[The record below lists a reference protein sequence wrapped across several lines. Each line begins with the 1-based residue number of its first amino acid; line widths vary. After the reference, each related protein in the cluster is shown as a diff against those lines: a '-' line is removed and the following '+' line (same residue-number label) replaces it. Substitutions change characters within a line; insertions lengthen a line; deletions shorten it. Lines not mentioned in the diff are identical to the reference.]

1 MRKDL
6 LNDFNEDELKDI
18 DAVLEISP
26 TMREHFFLIILL
38 IFIGIYS
45 TVLYKTIPLD
55 GYWLDQLLHFK
66 LTLLH
71 KKITYNMLVYP
82 IRFIGI
88 ASYCSILYIYLKQKF
103 TIYKL
108 TDYDLEIKKGIIAQ
122 TVNVTAWVHVDDEQ
136 KERTFADVLLGLGR
150 VFITSK
156 KDKSDPILLIKG
168 LSNSD
173 AEQMMNYIRK
183 NAIKNLTELR
193 LIQEKQKM
201 RQKHKNKDKFMPLDE
216 NESFDTTID
225 DDSQKQ

>member
-45 TVLYKTIPLD
+45 TVLYKTVPLD
-55 GYWLDQLLHFK
+55 GYWLDQLLHLK
-66 LTLLH
+66 LTILH

-82 IRFIGI
+82 IRFMGI
-88 ASYCSILYIYLKQKF
+88 AAYCGVLYIYLKQKF
-103 TIYKL
+103 TTYKL
-108 TDYDLEIKKGIIAQ
+108 TDYDLEIKSGILDQ
-122 TVNVTAWVHVDDEQ
+122 KVNVTAWVHVDDEQ
-136 KERTFADVLLGLGR
+136 KERTFLDLILGLGR
-150 VFITSK
+150 VLITSK

-201 RQKHKNKDKFMPLDE
+201 RQKHKNKDKFTPLDDD
-216 NESFDTTID
+216 SFDTIID
-225 DDSQKQ
+225 DDSQKS